1 MPIVPPEPEVNKRN
15 SVLIVEDDLSILNVL
30 TAGLSK
36 NGYHC
41 ESAPNAEEA
50 LNLLGKSS
58 FDIVITDIALSSMTG
73 LELTSAVKQLIPDTI
88 VITMTGYIDDFNYDE
103 AIEAGASDF
112 IKKPFTL
119 NELLARIKH
128 AKRQEQTRGLML
140 TDDLTGLL
148 NRRGFFA
155 LAEQQLKIAK
165 RNKKG
170 LYILYADLDDLKE
183 INDVHGHVEGDQ
195 ALVEIANILRKNYR
209 EADISARVGGD
220 EFVVLSEGTFN
231 DTSAVLASR
240 LQNDLKALN
249 SIRSRGY
256 ELSLSI
262 GSAYFDPRSTCSL
275 EELLQEAD
283 KSMYE
288 HKRSKNIRKITQS

>member
-1 MPIVPPEPEVNKRN
+1 VTPDPGMDKRS
-15 SVLIVEDDLSILNVL
+15 SVLIVEDDRSMLNVL
-30 TAGLSK
+30 TEGLSI

-41 ESAPNAEEA
+41 ETAPNAEEA
-50 LNLLGKSS
+50 LNLLGKTS
-58 FDIVITDIALSSMTG
+58 FDIVITDIALSGMTG
-73 LELTSAVKQLIPDTI
+73 LELTAALKQLSPATI
-88 VITMTGYIDDFNYDE
+88 VITMTGYIDDFNYDK

-119 NELLARIKH
+119 KELLARIKH
-128 AKRQEQTRGLML
+128 AKRQEETRGLLL

-148 NRRGFFA
+148 NRRGLFA

-170 LYILYADLDDLKE
+170 LYILYADLDGLKE
-183 INDVHGHVEGDQ
+183 INDVHGHIEGDQ

-220 EFVVLSEGTFN
+220 EFVVLSAENFHDN
-231 DTSAVLASR
+231 SAVLASR
-240 LQNDLKALN
+240 LQNDLETLN
-249 SIRSRGY
+249 STRNRGY
-256 ELSLSI
+256 VLSI
-262 GSAYFDPRSTCSL
+262 SCGSAYFDPQSPCSL
-275 EELLQEAD
+275 DELLQEAD

-288 HKRSKNIRKITQS
+288 HKLFRRMNNITQS

>member
-1 MPIVPPEPEVNKRN
+1 MDKRS
-15 SVLIVEDDLSILNVL
+15 SVLIVEDDQSILNVL
-30 TAGLSK
+30 TEGLSI

-41 ESAPNAEEA
+41 ETAPNAEEA
-50 LNLLGKSS
+50 LNLLGKTS
-58 FDIVITDIALSSMTG
+58 FDIVITDIALPGMTG
-73 LELTSAVKQLIPDTI
+73 LELTAAVKQLSPDTI

-112 IKKPFTL
+112 IKKPLTL
-119 NELLARIKH
+119 KELLARIKH
-128 AKRQEQTRGLML
+128 AKRQEQTRGLLL

-165 RNKKG
+165 RNKRE

-183 INDVHGHVEGDQ
+183 INDVHGHIEGDQ
-195 ALVEIANILRKNYR
+195 ALVEIANILRKHYR
-209 EADISARVGGD
+209 EADISARVSGD
-220 EFVVLSEGTFN
+220 EFVVLSAGN
-231 DTSAVLASR
+231 CHDNSAVLASR
-240 LQNDLKALN
+240 LQNDLETLN
-249 SIRSRGY
+249 STRSRGY
-256 ELSLSI
+256 ALSISI
-262 GSAYFDPRSTCSL
+262 GSACFDPKSPCSL

-288 HKRSKNIRKITQS
+288 HKRSKRINKITQS

>member
-1 MPIVPPEPEVNKRN
+1 
-15 SVLIVEDDLSILNVL
+15 
-30 TAGLSK
+30 
-36 NGYHC
+36 
-41 ESAPNAEEA
+41 
-50 LNLLGKSS
+50 
-58 FDIVITDIALSSMTG
+58 
-73 LELTSAVKQLIPDTI
+73 
-88 VITMTGYIDDFNYDE
+88 
-103 AIEAGASDF
+103 
-112 IKKPFTL
+112 
-119 NELLARIKH
+119 
-128 AKRQEQTRGLML
+128 
-140 TDDLTGLL
+140 
-148 NRRGFFA
+148 

-231 DTSAVLASR
+231 DTGAVLASR

-249 SIRSRGY
+249 SIRSKGY

-262 GSAYFDPRSTCSL
+262 GSAYFDPKSTCSL

>member
-1 MPIVPPEPEVNKRN
+1 MSPDPARDKRS
-15 SVLIVEDDLSILNVL
+15 SVLIVEDDQSMLNILTEGLSI
-30 TAGLSK
+30 
-36 NGYHC
+36 NGYYC
-41 ESAPNAEEA
+41 ETAPNAEEA
-50 LNLLGKSS
+50 LNLLGKTS
-58 FDIVITDIALSSMTG
+58 FDIVITDIALSGTTG
-73 LELTSAVKQLIPDTI
+73 LALTAAVKQLHPDTI

-119 NELLARIKH
+119 KELMARIKH
-128 AKRQEQTRGLML
+128 AKRQEQTRGLLL

-170 LYILYADLDDLKE
+170 LYILYADLDGLKE
-183 INDVHGHVEGDQ
+183 INDVHGHIEGDQ
-195 ALVEIANILRKNYR
+195 ALVEIANTLRKNYR
-209 EADISARVGGD
+209 EADICARVGGD
-220 EFVVLSEGTFN
+220 EFVVLSTGNFRDN
-231 DTSAVLASR
+231 SSVLTSR
-240 LQNDLKALN
+240 LQNDIETLN
-249 SIRSRGY
+249 STRSRGY
-256 ELSLSI
+256 VLSI
-262 GSAYFDPRSTCSL
+262 SCGSAYFDPQSPCSL

-288 HKRSKNIRKITQS
+288 HKRSGRGLPYESESQ